1 MQADNGGMRFV
12 FSRASFLALAL
23 VALAGAL
30 PACNGQQTAFG
41 HLPSTTPTPGST
53 ATPGPVGSATPI
65 PPPPAANALGMNVGA
80 VTDTETNRTFA
91 DAMKTSRIPWT
102 TPDLTVNL
110 TPGAGADANGWPLQD
125 ASILVWSGSPRM
137 DGVYAL
143 SFTGQAIVQTSL
155 GTLSPVTYDPSTN
168 SSSATL
174 TISNASQNALT
185 LTFLSTRLLP
195 SSGANTGVTAVKLM
209 RPLSEGSGSS
219 YPATTTF
226 TTDFKSSLARF
237 STLRFAD
244 WLASNGNPQQHWTD
258 RVMPLSASQTV
269 LAGSTTSQLKGAA
282 YEYAFQLCSETN
294 EDCWINIP
302 AGADDDYVH
311 QVALLAQTALPSN
324 LHLYVEYSNELW
336 NQNYAQSA
344 LNHQAAQANASVLAF
359 DGTTN
364 TNYIDWRRIAQ
375 RGAQISAI
383 FRSTFGDAA
392 MMTRIRPVLMTQLG
406 NADGPLQQA
415 VYFMQGYYNN
425 PAQQNGPTPHP
436 INYYFYGLGGGAD
449 YAPGDESSSGA
460 ILNTLSA
467 TVGASPQLGWAASLP
482 KDAAYAAAFGVHRI
496 AYEGGPFF
504 APTNSAVTNGYLQAA
519 HDSPAIASAI
529 VAAHNTWS
537 ANGGDLLVYYTLTGN
552 YTWGFLDDVF
562 DLGSTPYGYKLQAMT
577 QLAAGTRPAITIGT
591 LLPAS
596 IPAASFDVPT
606 SALQSQQVSGFTQ
619 GTWFG
624 YLTRV
629 DAAGTFALGLHAGS
643 ADGQGVAEVWVDG
656 NELGTLTASTPLGA
670 NGATSATGT
679 LPVTLNVGLH
689 GILLRGGPG
698 TSKLAVTSVDVA
710 RTSTSTGSRRR

>member
-1 MQADNGGMRFV
+1 MRFV
-12 FSRASFLALAL
+12 FGRASFLTLALAVL
-23 VALAGAL
+23 SVTL
-30 PACNGQQTAFG
+30 PACNGQQAALG
-41 HLPSTTPTPGST
+41 HLPPATPTPAPGST

-80 VTDTETNRTFA
+80 VTDTETNRAFA

-102 TPDLTVNL
+102 TIDFTANAV
-110 TPGAGADANGWPLQD
+110 ADPNGWPLQD
-125 ASILVWSGSPRM
+125 AAIRVWSGRPRM

-143 SFTGQAIVQTSL
+143 SFSGQAIVQTSL
-155 GTLSPVTYDPSTN
+155 GTLSPVTYSPSSNTT
-168 SSSATL
+168 SATL
-174 TISNASQNALT
+174 TISDSSPQDLT
-185 LTFLSTRLLP
+185 LTFTSTRLLP
-195 SSGANTGVTAVKLM
+195 SSAANTGVSAVKLM
-209 RPLSEGSGSS
+209 RPLSEGSGSN
-219 YPATTTF
+219 YPTSTTF
-226 TTDFKSSLARF
+226 TTDFKSSLAPF

-258 RVMPLSASQTV
+258 RVTPTSASQTV
-269 LAGSTTSQLKGAA
+269 LAGSTSQLKGAA

-302 AGADDDYVH
+302 AGADDDYVQH
-311 QVALLAQTALPSN
+311 VAQLAQTALPSN
-324 LHLYVEYSNELW
+324 LHLYVEYSNEVW

-344 LNHQAAQANASVLAF
+344 INHQAAQANASVLAF

-364 TNYIDWRRIAQ
+364 SNYIDWRRIAQ

-392 MMTRIRPVLMTQLG
+392 MMTRVRPVLMTQLG

-415 VYFMQGYYNN
+415 VYFMEGYYNN
-425 PAQQNGPTPHP
+425 PAQAGISTPHP
-436 INYYFYGLGGGAD
+436 LNYYFYGLGGGAD
-449 YAPGDESSSGA
+449 YAPGDESSTGA
-460 ILNTLSA
+460 ILATLSA
-467 TVGASPQLGWAASLP
+467 AVGASPQLGWAASLP

-496 AYEGGPFF
+496 AYEGGPYF
-504 APTNSAVTNGYLQAA
+504 APTNSATTNGYLQAA
-519 HDSPAIASAI
+519 HDSPLIAPEI

-537 ANGGDLLVYYTLTGN
+537 ANGGDLLVYYTVTGN

-562 DLGSTPYGYKLQAMT
+562 DLGSQPYNYKMQAMT

-596 IPAASFDVPT
+596 IPAASFDVPAST
-606 SALQSQQVSGFTQ
+606 LQSQQVSGFTQ

-629 DAAGTFALGLHAGS
+629 DAAGTFTVGLHAGS
-643 ADGQGVAEVWVDG
+643 ADGKGVAEIWVDG
-656 NELGTLTASTPLGA
+656 NELGTLSATTTLGT

-679 LPVTLNVGLH
+679 LPVTLNAGLH
-689 GILLRGGPG
+689 GILVRGAPA

-710 RTSTSTGSRRR
+710 RTSTSSGSRRR